1 MDDNYSGEFIGSE
14 IEVIKSK
21 NKDME
26 GIKGKVI
33 DETKNSLIIV
43 NGQNQEKRLLKKGS
57 VFRIQGKEIQGERTL
72 RRPEERVKK

>member
-1 MDDNYSGEFIGSE
+1 MDDNYSDEFIGSE
-14 IEVIKSK
+14 IEIIKSK

-33 DETKNSLIIV
+33 DETKNSLTII
-43 NGQNQEKRLLKKGS
+43 NDKNQEKKLLKKGS
-57 VFRIQGKEIQGERTL
+57 VFRICGKEIQGEKIL